1 MTVLAVAQ
9 EERAVRTSHKLRA
22 LRHLASEFG
31 VGPIAC
37 TAWHPRFQVLSGQ
50 VENLSMGGLC
60 VRFPGALLLGTMEV
74 DDWLLSVHVSLQTGE
89 VICHS
94 DSVVRHVHLDGE
106 DLVIGLQIKKGV
118 VDLPLLYERQTRYRF
133 ASRCDQAERVADA
146 SRILPQFKEWV
157 SDIRNYLER
166 MRTFLDQEEAALESE
181 DLYTRDQIVS
191 QYLAEVAPRIIAR
204 VQTASHQMGPMLG
217 GLNDDEHAYHRA
229 YAQHHLGELF
239 LQAPFVRRAHRKPL
253 GYAGDYEMMNMLY
266 RPSSA
271 EGCSLFGRV
280 LNMCTTSEVAARAN
294 VNRISF
300 LQEKIRSA
308 VRAHSAGGKSRI
320 RIASVG
326 SGPAREIE
334 DLLEN
339 EPHLGPLL
347 DVMLIDQDVRA
358 ISYCER
364 RLVPLAERTGAQLHF
379 VRESVRRLLCGG
391 RLGYTMGARQLI
403 YSAGLFDY
411 LSDRSFVA
419 LLSALYEGTE
429 EGGQIL
435 IGNVDQSNPTRYFME
450 YFAEWFLIH
459 RSRQQLLDKAKL
471 LRPAPA
477 QVRVEAEPLG
487 VNLFLVLQK

>member
-37 TAWHPRFQVLSGQ
+37 TAWHPRFQVASGL

-60 VRFPGALLLGTMEV
+60 VRLPGAIRLGTIEV
-74 DDWLLSVHVSLQTGE
+74 DDWLLSVHVSLQSGE

-94 DSVVRHVHLDGE
+94 DAVVRHVHLDGE
-106 DLVIGLQIKKGV
+106 DLVVGLQIKKGV

-133 ASRCDQAERVADA
+133 AARCDQAERVADA
-146 SRILPQFKEWV
+146 TRILPMFKEWV
-157 SDIRNYLER
+157 SDLRNYLER
-166 MRTFLDQEEAALESE
+166 MRSFLDQEESALESE
-181 DLYTRDQIVS
+181 DLFTRDQICA
-191 QYLAEVAPRIIAR
+191 QYIAEVGPRIIQR

-217 GLNDDEHAYHRA
+217 GLTDDEHAAHRA

-239 LQAPFVRRAHRKPL
+239 MLAPFVRRAHKKPL

-266 RPSSA
+266 RPSSVD
-271 EGCSLFGRV
+271 GCSLFGKV
-280 LNMCTTSEVAARAN
+280 LNMSTTSEVAARAN
-294 VNRISF
+294 INRISF
-300 LQEKIRSA
+300 LQDKIRSA
-308 VRAHSAGGKSRI
+308 VRANSAGGKART

-334 DLLEN
+334 HLLEN
-339 EPHLGPLL
+339 EPHLGPML

-358 ISYCER
+358 IGYCER
-364 RLVPLAERTGAQLHF
+364 RLTPLAERTGAQIHF

-391 RLGYTMGARQLI
+391 RLGYTMGSRQLI

-419 LLSALYEGTE
+419 LLSALYDGVD

-435 IGNVDQSNPTRYFME
+435 VGNVDQSNPTRYFME

-459 RSRQQLLDKAKL
+459 RTRQQLLDKAKL
-471 LRPAPA
+471 LRPAPT
-477 QVRVEAEPLG
+477 QFRVEAEPLG

>member
-9 EERAVRTSHKLRA
+9 EERASRTSQKLRA
-22 LRHLASEFG
+22 LRHQASEFG

-37 TAWHPRFQVLSGQ
+37 TAWHPSFQVLSGLI
-50 VENLSMGGLC
+50 ENLSMGGLL
-60 VRFPGALLLGTMEV
+60 VRFPSVLKLGTMEV
-74 DDWLLSVHVSLQTGE
+74 DDWLLSVHVSLRTGE

-94 DSVVRHVHLDGE
+94 DAVVRHVQTDGD
-106 DLVIGLQIKKGV
+106 DLLVGLQIKKGV
-118 VDLPLLYERQTRYRF
+118 VDLPTLYERQTRYRF
-133 ASRCDQAERVADA
+133 AARCDQAERVADA
-146 SRILPQFKEWV
+146 SKILPQFKEWV
-157 SDIRNYLER
+157 SDLRNYLER
-166 MRTFLDQEEAALESE
+166 MKSFLDQEESALESE
-181 DLYTRDQIVS
+181 DLFTRDQIVA
-191 QYLAEVAPRIIAR
+191 QYLGEVAPRIIQR
-204 VQTASHQMGPMLG
+204 VQSSSHQMGSIIGNLS
-217 GLNDDEHAYHRA
+217 DDEHAAHRA

-239 LQAPFVRRAHRKPL
+239 LHAPFVRRAHKKPL

-266 RPSSA
+266 RPSHA
-271 EGCSLFGRV
+271 EGCGLFGRV
-280 LNMCTTSEVAARAN
+280 LHMCTTSEVAARAN
-294 VNRISF
+294 INRISF
-300 LQEKIRSA
+300 LQEKIRAA
-308 VRAHSAGGKSRI
+308 VRLHSVGGKDRT

-326 SGPAREIE
+326 SGPAKEIE

-339 EPHLGPLL
+339 EPHLGPQL

-364 RLVPLAERTGAQLHF
+364 RLVPLAEKTGAQIHF

-391 RLGYTMGARQLI
+391 RLGYTMGQRQLI

-419 LLSALYEGTE
+419 LLSALYEGAE

-435 IGNVDQSNPTRYFME
+435 VGNVDQSNPTRYFME

-459 RSRQQLLDKAKL
+459 RSRQQLLDKAKF
-471 LRPAPA
+471 LRPPPA
-477 QVRVEAEPLG
+477 QVRVETEPLG

>member
-9 EERAVRTSHKLRA
+9 EERAVRTSQKLRA
-22 LRHLASEFG
+22 LRHRACEFG

-37 TAWHPRFQVLSGQ
+37 TAWHPSFQVVSGL

-60 VRFPGALLLGTMEV
+60 VRLPGAVTLGTMEV

-94 DSVVRHVHLDGE
+94 DAVVRHVLIDGE
-106 DLVIGLQIKKGV
+106 DLVIGVQIKKGV

-146 SRILPQFKEWV
+146 TRILPQFKEWV
-157 SDIRNYLER
+157 SDLRNYLER

-181 DLYTRDQIVS
+181 DLFSRDQIVA
-191 QYLAEVAPRIIAR
+191 QYLGEVAPRIIAR

-217 GLNDDEHAYHRA
+217 SLSDDEHAAHRA
-229 YAQHHLGELF
+229 YAQHHLRELF
-239 LQAPFVRRAHRKPL
+239 LQSPFVRRAHKKPL

-266 RPSSA
+266 RPSHA

-280 LNMCTTSEVAARAN
+280 LNMCTTSEIAARAN

-300 LQEKIRSA
+300 LQDKIRAA
-308 VRAHSAGGKSRI
+308 VRAHSAGGKNRI

-334 DLLEN
+334 DLLTN

-358 ISYCER
+358 IAYCER
-364 RLVPLAERTGAQLHF
+364 RLVPLAESTGAQLHF

-419 LLSALYEGTE
+419 LLSALYEGAE

-435 IGNVDQSNPTRYFME
+435 VGNVDQSNPTRYFME

-459 RSRQQLLDKAKL
+459 RSRPQLLDKAKL
-471 LRPAPA
+471 LRPLPA
-477 QVRVEAEPLG
+477 EVRVEAEPLG
-487 VNLFLVLQK
+487 VNLFLVVQK